1 MPLHDGRPPCAL
13 WPAAGRAAASSSFVT
28 APGRAREQGGN
39 EQRGVAF
46 CCASTSENLKLSAAA
61 VVSPRGGRRHPPPL
75 SPVWLGGLITHSHS
89 AVAPC
94 AHGQGHGWCGRPC
107 TRPLWTRAAWPGFCR
122 TSSRGNFWVIG
133 MPRSKFASV
142 FFSVRVFLEFPLDLQ
157 RKHMGA
163 STVLCS
169 CSMCKLNNVFHTNEG
184 LPSCTVSL
192 LRRIN
197 CIPFWSPEE
206 PLECEQ
212 CLNTL

>member
-1 MPLHDGRPPCAL
+1 MPLHDGRRPLCSLPIDRSDGNL
-13 WPAAGRAAASSSFVT
+13 QELPHRAAGSSRAAAASSSFVT
-28 APGRAREQGGN
+28 AARPGGQQSAIIRRRRAREQGGN

-94 AHGQGHGWCGRPC
+94 AHGHGHGWCARPC

-142 FFSVRVFLEFPLDLQ
+142 FFF
-157 RKHMGA
+157 G
-163 STVLCS
+163 
-169 CSMCKLNNVFHTNEG
+169 
-184 LPSCTVSL
+184 
-192 LRRIN
+192 
-197 CIPFWSPEE
+197 
-206 PLECEQ
+206 
-212 CLNTL
+212 